1 MQDKNYVIQ
10 SKKKRGDLVAKTK
23 EETSSIIEVTE
34 VELADMLGV
43 SQRRVR
49 QLAVDGVAVKTR
61 AGRYDLKLSVQNY
74 IRNIK
79 DKDKTANQGIDKIKA
94 AREAEGLMT
103 DRLKKKKIE
112 LQVRKMENQL
122 HEAEDV
128 KMIWNTM
135 IVAAKSRI
143 TSIPTKTAPK
153 LVGLENI
160 KEVES
165 ILSREVKEALN
176 EIAEYD
182 VNKFVEA
189 EEMNEY
195 GTEADDD

>member
-1 MQDKNYVIQ
+1 M
-10 SKKKRGDLVAKTK
+10 AKTK

-79 DKDKTANQGIDKIKA
+79 DKDKTSNQGIDKIKA

-112 LQVRKMENQL
+112 LQERKMENQL